1 MTMTMTLRRFAA
13 FLSLPVA
20 IGFLGAP
27 AVAAPGPTGTL
38 TVFGT
43 TAASTSGTNYPGG
56 TILASN
62 TVRLDNGGVVSG
74 TGIVND
80 GVLEFNQSAG
90 NLLTISNTISGNGT
104 LTLTNSGTLRLI
116 GVSQT
121 INQRGYIP
129 LNMTINANSGVL
141 TGSGA
146 AQATQNTIFQLG
158 VGGTGTLNIAGGL
171 VTGTSWHVGVGSNSV
186 GTVNVSSGFF
196 APKGGLLLGGTV
208 GGTGGSGTLNITGG
222 LVGDTEFI
230 SASLGTTSS
239 VASGAGSTGLITIT
253 NGTFGSSS
261 QLNIGNF
268 GSGTVTLNSGGFLKV
283 GQIVLGNG
291 SAAQG
296 TLNLLSGTARGMS
309 TVVVGGTGSGV
320 LTVNGSLYQTRNA
333 TIGQSVGSNGTVTV
347 TSGTW
352 LNNAAGIGNEIQ
364 GYLEVGG
371 SGTGSLTIDNGGYV
385 TVSGTFSRGANGTFA
400 LNQGGTLQIGS
411 ADGNNNPFTTASG
424 TSGVLV
430 GDLNYAGTLKFA
442 QNRDGL
448 GGSNVSTYGNVLSGS
463 GDLIKT
469 GTGTLNLTGNNSY
482 TGGTKIEA
490 GRISL
495 GNANAIGTTGTI
507 SFSTTGTGP
516 GALQFTATNTTDYSS
531 RFSNA
536 ANQKYAVDTNG
547 QDVTLASDLTSVGG
561 SFTKFGAGSAT
572 LSGANTFTTGSVAA
586 GTLIGTVNS
595 LATTGTFG
603 VATGG
608 ELRFN
613 QASSGTWAGALA
625 GSGTYTK
632 LGAGALTL
640 TGSTSNTN
648 GTLLVSEGSVIG
660 TTNTIRRAVTN
671 NAQVTFNQTTAGTYS
686 GIMSGSGSLTKL
698 GSGTVTLSG
707 VNTYSGDTTVSA
719 GSLVGTTASLQ
730 GDITNN
736 AAVTFSQTTTDGTYA
751 GIMSG
756 AGSLL
761 KSGTG
766 QVTLTGANTYSG
778 GTTVSAGALIGTTR
792 SLQGAITNDAAVT
805 IDQATDGSYGGVMSG
820 SGSLTKLGAGAV
832 TLAGANSYSGG
843 TTVSAGSL
851 IGTTDSLKGAI
862 TNNAAVTFS
871 QTTTGTYAGIMSG
884 NGSLTKLGGGSVVL
898 SGNNSYSGATTVSA
912 GALVINGNLTNSA
925 VSVDNGATL
934 GGSGTLS
941 RAVTVLS
948 GGTISPGN
956 SPGVLTVSSLD
967 LQANSTT
974 LMEIVGVGSA
984 AGTAGTD
991 YDNLTISTASALVY
1005 GGTLDLDFANTASFA
1020 DGTTFSLF
1028 TFTGSPTGTFSSVRS
1043 SGSGSYAGLNFTGLG
1058 GVWTALLGSEKLTFS
1073 ELTGLLRFET
1083 SSAPVPEIDPSSFG
1097 SALTLLIGSL
1107 GLLERRTRRRSRA

>member
-1 MTMTMTLRRFAA
+1 MSKFC
-13 FLSLPVA
+13 LSAVA
-20 IGFLGAP
+20 ILS
-27 AVAAPGPTGTL
+27 AAALAFSATAAIAANTL
-38 TVFGT
+38 TIYGT
-43 TAASTSGTNYPGG
+43 ATGESGPQYTAG
-56 TILASN
+56 TILISD
-62 TVRLDNGGVVSG
+62 TVQLNNGATVGGAANLVDNG
-74 TGIVND
+74 T
-80 GVLEFNQSAG
+80 LLFNQSAG
-90 NLLTISNTISGNGT
+90 NLLTISNTVSGNGT

-116 GVSQT
+116 GATQT
-121 INQRGYIP
+121 ISSRGYIP

-146 AQATQNTIFQLG
+146 TQATQNTIFQLG

-171 VTGTSWHVGVGSNSV
+171 VTGTSWQVGVGSNSV

-222 LVGDTEFI
+222 LVGDTDFI

-296 TLNLLSGTARGMS
+296 TLNLLGGTASGGS

-333 TIGQSVGSNGTVTV
+333 TIGESVGSNGTVTV

-442 QNRDGL
+442 QNRNGI

-495 GNANAIGTTGTI
+495 GSANAIGTTGTI

-547 QDVTLASDLTSVGG
+547 QSVTLASDLTSVGG
-561 SFTKFGAGSAT
+561 SFTKFGSGSAT
-572 LSGANTFTTGSVAA
+572 LSGANTFTSGSVAA
-586 GTLIGTVNS
+586 GTLIGTASS
-595 LATTGTFG
+595 LSASGTFG
-603 VATGG
+603 VGSGA
-608 ELRFN
+608 ELQFN
-613 QASSGTWAGALA
+613 QATSGTFAGSFAGAGA
-625 GSGTYTK
+625 FTK
-632 LGAGALTL
+632 LGAGTL
-640 TGSTSNTN
+640 TIGGSSSTNT
-648 GTLLVSEGSVIG
+648 GPWTVSEGTLYG
-660 TTNTIRRAVTN
+660 TTGGIKGAISN
-671 NAQVTFNQTTAGTYS
+671 NSSVVFDQTTAGTYTS
-686 GIMSGSGSLTKL
+686 IMSGSGSLTKL

-707 VNTYSGDTTVSA
+707 
-719 GSLVGTTASLQ
+719 
-730 GDITNN
+730 
-736 AAVTFSQTTTDGTYA
+736 
-751 GIMSG
+751 
-756 AGSLL
+756 
-761 KSGTG
+761 
-766 QVTLTGANTYSG
+766 ANTYSG
-778 GTTVSAGALIGTTR
+778 GTTVSAGSLVGTTTN
-792 SLQGAITNDAAVT
+792 LQGDITNNAAVT
-805 IDQATDGSYGGVMSG
+805 INNSTTGTYAGVMTG
-820 SGSLTKLGAGAV
+820 AGSLTKLGAGSVTLTGANTFSGGTTVSAGSLIGDTTSLQGNIADNATLTFSQTTNGTYAGNISGTGLLTKLGSGAV
-832 TLAGANSYSGG
+832 TLTGTSNYTGG

-851 IGTTDSLKGAI
+851 IGTTNSLQGAI
-862 TNNAAVTFS
+862 TMVNTAVTFD
-871 QTTTGTYAGIMSG
+871 QTTTGTYSGILSG

-898 SGNNSYSGATTVSA
+898 AANNNFIGPTVVSG
-912 GALVINGNLTNSA
+912 GALFINGTHNSA
-925 VSVDNGATL
+925 VTVQNLATL
-934 GGSGTLS
+934 GGSGTILS
-941 RAVTVLS
+941 RLVTVQS

-956 SPGVLTVSSLD
+956 SPGLLTVGSLD
-967 LQANSTT
+967 LQAGSTT
-974 LMEIVGVGSA
+974 LMQIIGVGSA
-984 AGTAGTD
+984 AGVAGTN
-991 YDNLTISTASALVY
+991 YDKIAITEASGLGY
-1005 GGTLDLDFANTASFA
+1005 GGTLSLDFANTATFA
-1020 DGTTFSLF
+1020 DGTTFDLF
-1028 TFTGSPTGTFSSVRS
+1028 GFIPATTGTFSSVTS
-1043 SGSGSYAGLNFTGLG
+1043 TGSGSYAGLTFFGVG
-1058 GVWTALLGSEKLTFS
+1058 GVWTALLGGQTLTFS
-1073 ELTGLLRFET
+1073 ELSGLLSFQN
-1083 SSAPVPEIDPSSFG
+1083 SAVVPEIDPSSFG
-1097 SALTLLIGSL
+1097 TALTLLIGSL

>member
-1 MTMTMTLRRFAA
+1 MSRFRLFAA
-13 FLSLPVA
+13 AILSAYAFAFAATAA
-20 IGFLGAP
+20 I
-27 AVAAPGPTGTL
+27 AAPGDTGTF
-38 TVFGT
+38 TIYGT
-43 TAASTSGTNYPGG
+43 TAAGQASGGTNYAGG
-56 TILASN
+56 TITASG
-62 TVRLDNGGVVSG
+62 TVQLDDGATVSGNIVDNG
-74 TGIVND
+74 
-80 GVLEFNQSAG
+80 LLLFNQSAG
-90 NLLTISNTISGNGT
+90 NLLTISNTVSGNGT
-104 LTLTNSGTLRLI
+104 LTLMNSGTLRLI

-296 TLNLLSGTARGMS
+296 TLNLLSGTAKGMS

-320 LTVNGSLYQTRNA
+320 LTVNGSLFQTRNA

-352 LNNAAGIGNEIQ
+352 LNNALGIGNEIQ

-411 ADGNNNPFTTASG
+411 AHGNDANNPFTTASG

-442 QNRDGL
+442 QNRNGI
-448 GGSNVSTYGNVLSGS
+448 GGSNVSTYADDLSGT

-469 GTGTLNLTGNNSY
+469 GTGTLNLAGNNSY

-495 GNANAIGTTGTI
+495 GSANAIGTTGTI

-531 RFSNA
+531 RFSDA

-547 QDVTLASDLTSVGG
+547 QSVTLASDLTSVGG
-561 SFTKFGAGSAT
+561 SFTKFGSGSAT
-572 LSGANTFTTGSVAA
+572 LSGANTFTSGSVAA
-586 GTLIGTVNS
+586 GTLIGTASS
-595 LATTGTFG
+595 LSASGTFG
-603 VATGG
+603 VGSGA
-608 ELRFN
+608 ELQFN
-613 QASSGTWAGALA
+613 QATSGTFAGSFAGAGA
-625 GSGTYTK
+625 FTK
-632 LGAGALTL
+632 LGAGTLTIGGSSSTNTGPWTVSEGTL
-640 TGSTSNTN
+640 TGKTS
-648 GTLLVSEGSVIG
+648 GIKGAI
-660 TTNTIRRAVTN
+660 TN
-671 NAQVTFNQTTAGTYS
+671 NSSVVFDQTTAGTYTS
-686 GIMSGSGSLTKL
+686 IMSGSGSLTKL

-707 VNTYSGDTTVSA
+707 ANTYSGGTTVSA

-736 AAVTFSQTTTDGTYA
+736 AAVTINNGVNGTYA
-751 GIMSG
+751 GVMTG
-756 AGSLL
+756 AGSLTKL
-761 KSGTG
+761 GAGS
-766 QVTLTGANTYSG
+766 VTLTGANTFSG
-778 GTTVSAGALIGTTR
+778 GTTVSAGSLIGDTT
-792 SLQGAITNDAAVT
+792 SLQGNITANAT
-805 IDQATDGSYGGVMSG
+805 LTFNQTTDGTYAGNISG
-820 SGSLTKLGAGAV
+820 SGAVTKAGVGAV
-832 TLAGANSYSGG
+832 TLTGTSNYSGG

-851 IGTTDSLKGAI
+851 IGTTNSLQGAI
-862 TNNAAVTFS
+862 TMVNTAVTFD
-871 QTTTGTYAGIMSG
+871 QTTTGTYSGILSG
-884 NGSLTKLGGGSVVL
+884 NGSLTKLGGGTVILAANNNFIGPTVV
-898 SGNNSYSGATTVSA
+898 SG
-912 GALVINGNLTNSA
+912 GALFINGTHNSA
-925 VSVDNGATL
+925 VTVQNLATL
-934 GGSGTLS
+934 GGSGTILS
-941 RAVTVLS
+941 RLVTVQS

-956 SPGVLTVSSLD
+956 SPGLLTVGSLD
-967 LQANSTT
+967 LQAGSTT
-974 LMEIVGVGSA
+974 LMQIIGVGSA
-984 AGTAGTD
+984 AGTAGAN
-991 YDNLTISTASALVY
+991 YDKIAITEASGLGY
-1005 GGTLDLDFANTASFA
+1005 GGTLSLDFANTATFA
-1020 DGTTFSLF
+1020 DGTTFDLF
-1028 TFTGSPTGTFSSVRS
+1028 GFIPATTGTFSSVTS
-1043 SGSGSYAGLNFTGLG
+1043 TGSGSYGGLNFSGLG
-1058 GVWTALLGSEKLTFS
+1058 GVWTALLGGQTLTFS
-1073 ELTGLLRFET
+1073 ELSGLLSFQN
-1083 SSAPVPEIDPSSFG
+1083 SSSPVPEIDPSSFG

>member
-1 MTMTMTLRRFAA
+1 MTMTMTLRRFTA
-13 FLSLPVA
+13 FLSAAAFAFAATAA
-20 IGFLGAP
+20 I
-27 AVAAPGPTGTL
+27 AAPGETGTF
-38 TVFGT
+38 TIYGT
-43 TAASTSGTNYPGG
+43 TAAGQTSGGTNYAGG
-56 TILASN
+56 TITASG
-62 TVRLDNGGVVSG
+62 TVQLDDGATVSGNIVDNG
-74 TGIVND
+74 
-80 GVLEFNQSAG
+80 LLLFNQSAG
-90 NLLTISNTISGNGT
+90 NLLTISNTVSGNGT
-104 LTLTNSGTLRLI
+104 LSLTNSGTLRLI

-296 TLNLLSGTARGMS
+296 TLNLLSGTAKGMS

-320 LTVNGSLYQTRNA
+320 LTVNGSLFQTRNA

-352 LNNAAGIGNEIQ
+352 LNNASGIGNEIQ

-442 QNRDGL
+442 QNRNGI
-448 GGSNVSTYGNVLSGS
+448 GGSNVSTYGDVLSGS

-495 GNANAIGTTGTI
+495 GSANAIGTIGTI

-671 NAQVTFNQTTAGTYS
+671 NAQVTFNQTTSGTYAS
-686 GIMSGSGSLTKL
+686 IMSGSGSLTKL

-707 VNTYSGDTTVSA
+707 ANTYSGDTTVSA

-736 AAVTFSQTTTDGTYA
+736 AAVTINNPTNGTYA
-751 GIMSG
+751 GVMTG
-756 AGSLL
+756 AGSLTKL
-761 KSGTG
+761 GAGS
-766 QVTLTGANTYSG
+766 VTLTGANTFSG
-778 GTTVSAGALIGTTR
+778 GTTVSAGSLIGDTT
-792 SLQGAITNDAAVT
+792 SLQGNITNNT
-805 IDQATDGSYGGVMSG
+805 TLTFSQTTDGTYAGNISG
-820 SGSLTKLGAGAV
+820 TGILTKLGSGAV
-832 TLAGANSYSGG
+832 TLTGTSDYTGG

-851 IGTTDSLKGAI
+851 IGTTNSLQGAI
-862 TNNAAVTFS
+862 TMVNTAVTFD
-871 QTTTGTYAGIMSG
+871 QTTTGTYAGILSG
-884 NGSLTKLGGGSVVL
+884 NGSLTKLGGGTVILAANNNFIGPTVV
-898 SGNNSYSGATTVSA
+898 SG
-912 GALVINGNLTNSA
+912 GALFINGTHNSA
-925 VSVDNGATL
+925 VTVQNLATL
-934 GGSGTLS
+934 GGSGTILS
-941 RAVTVLS
+941 RLVTVQS

-956 SPGVLTVSSLD
+956 SPGLLTVGSLD
-967 LQANSTT
+967 LQAGSTT
-974 LMEIVGVGSA
+974 LMQIIGVGSA
-984 AGTAGTD
+984 AGVAGTD
-991 YDNLTISTASALVY
+991 YDKIAITEASGLGY
-1005 GGTLDLDFANTASFA
+1005 GGTLSLDFANTATFA
-1020 DGTTFSLF
+1020 DGTTFDLF
-1028 TFTGSPTGTFSSVRS
+1028 GFIPATTGTFSSVTS
-1043 SGSGSYAGLNFTGLG
+1043 TGSGSYGGLNFSGLG
-1058 GVWTALLGSEKLTFS
+1058 GVWTALLGGQTLTFS
-1073 ELTGLLRFET
+1073 ELTGLLSFQN
-1083 SSAPVPEIDPSSFG
+1083 SAVVPEIDPSSFG
-1097 SALTLLIGSL
+1097 TALTLLIGSL

>member
-1 MTMTMTLRRFAA
+1 MTMTMTLRRFTA
-13 FLSLPVA
+13 FLSAAAFAFAATAA
-20 IGFLGAP
+20 I
-27 AVAAPGPTGTL
+27 AAPSGGTL
-38 TVFGT
+38 TIYGT
-43 TAASTSGTNYPGG
+43 ASGELGPQYTAG
-56 TILASN
+56 TILASD
-62 TVRLDNGGVVSG
+62 TVKLNDGATVGGSNNLVDNG
-74 TGIVND
+74 T
-80 GVLEFNQSAG
+80 LLFNQSAG

-104 LTLTNSGTLRLI
+104 LTLTNSGTLRLT

-196 APKGGLLLGGTV
+196 APKGGLLLGGTA

-296 TLNLLSGTARGMS
+296 TLNLLSGTAKGMS

-320 LTVNGSLYQTRNA
+320 LTVNGSLFQTRNA

-352 LNNAAGIGNEIQ
+352 LNNASGIGNEIQ

-442 QNRDGL
+442 QNTNGI

-495 GNANAIGTTGTI
+495 GSANAIGTTGTI

-572 LSGANTFTTGSVAA
+572 LTGANTFTTGSVAA

-660 TTNTIRRAVTN
+660 TTNTIRRPVTN
-671 NAQVTFNQTTAGTYS
+671 NAQVTFNQTTSGTYAS
-686 GIMSGSGSLTKL
+686 IMSGSGSLTKL

-707 VNTYSGDTTVSA
+707 ANTYSGDTTVSA

-736 AAVTFSQTTTDGTYA
+736 AAVTINNPTTGTYA
-751 GIMSG
+751 GVMTG
-756 AGSLL
+756 AGSLTKL
-761 KSGTG
+761 GAGS
-766 QVTLTGANTYSG
+766 VTLTGANTFSG
-778 GTTVSAGALIGTTR
+778 GTTVSAGSLIGDTT
-792 SLQGAITNDAAVT
+792 SLQGNILNNAALT
-805 IDQATDGSYGGVMSG
+805 FNQATDGTYAGNISG
-820 SGSLTKLGAGAV
+820 SGSLTKLGNGAV
-832 TLAGANSYSGG
+832 TLSGTSTHSGG
-843 TTVSAGSL
+843 TTVTAGSL

-925 VSVDNGATL
+925 VSVGNGATL

-974 LMEIVGVGSA
+974 VMEIVGVGSA
-984 AGTAGTD
+984 AGTAGTN
-991 YDNLTISTASALVY
+991 YDNLTISTASALTY

-1028 TFTGSPTGTFSSVRS
+1028 TFAGSPTGTFASVRS
-1043 SGSGSYAGLNFTGLG
+1043 SGSGSYASLNFTGLG

-1107 GLLERRTRRRSRA
+1107 GLLERRARRRSRA